1 MIRCPRCNTELPDG
15 VSFCDA
21 CGAPVKGQMPPASPV
36 YQPLG
41 GGAPAPVPV
50 AAPPA
55 ATGPS
60 VCPVCGTPVIPG
72 EAFCDNCGAALLTS
86 SGSTTYTP
94 GPPPFADTQ
103 TTQPPYTPA
112 PPPAFTPAPV
122 PPPYVAPPSP
132 PPFAPA
138 AAPPYVPPAAPAPA
152 PSPAGGLQQG
162 RLIVT
167 ASRAELPLPM
177 RDDVIL
183 GREDSQSNSF
193 PDVDLNPHGGLEQG
207 VSRRHARISQRNG
220 QFYLEDLN
228 SVNGTLH
235 NQRRIPA
242 NTPIPLRGG
251 DSIMLGRLGLTFEQ

>member
-21 CGAPVKGQMPPASPV
+21 CGAPVRGAMPPAGPV

-41 GGAPAPVPV
+41 DGGQTTVPPPT
-50 AAPPA
+50 AA
-55 ATGPS
+55 GPS
-60 VCPVCGTPVIPG
+60 ACPICGTPVIPG
-72 EAFCDNCGAALLTS
+72 EAFCDNCGASLLTPTGGTAYPS
-86 SGSTTYTP
+86 
-94 GPPPFADTQ
+94 GPPPFAAPSG
-103 TTQPPYTPA
+103 PPPFAPA
-112 PPPAFTPAPV
+112 PG
-122 PPPYVAPPSP
+122 P

-138 AAPPYVPPAAPAPA
+138 APTYGAPQASGTSPFAPPPAVPLAPPG
-152 PSPAGGLQQG
+152 SGGNTAQPG
-162 RLIVT
+162 RLVVT
-167 ASRAELPLPM
+167 ASRAELPLPL

-183 GREDSQSNSF
+183 GREDGQSNSF

-207 VSRRHARISQRNG
+207 VSRRHARISRRNG

-242 NTPIPLRGG
+242 NTPVPLRSG
-251 DSIMLGRLGLTFEQ
+251 DAVMLGRLGLTFEQ

>member
-21 CGAPVKGQMPPASPV
+21 CGAPVRGPMPPASPV

-41 GGAPAPVPV
+41 EGGQTTMPPPV
-50 AAPPA
+50 ASA
-55 ATGPS
+55 GPS
-60 VCPVCGTPVIPG
+60 ACPVCGTPVIPG
-72 EAFCDNCGAALLTS
+72 EAFCDNCGASLLTPNGGAAYP
-86 SGSTTYTP
+86 SGPPPFAPPAGPPPFAPAP
-94 GPPPFADTQ
+94 GPPPFA
-103 TTQPPYTPA
+103 
-112 PPPAFTPAPV
+112 
-122 PPPYVAPPSP
+122 PPSP
-132 PPFAPA
+132 PYGAPTSGPSPFGTPPPVAPA
-138 AAPPYVPPAAPAPA
+138 ATP
-152 PSPAGGLQQG
+152 PAGGTMPAG

-167 ASRAELPLPM
+167 ASRAELPLPV

-183 GREDSQSNSF
+183 GREDGQSNSF

-207 VSRRHARISQRNG
+207 VSRRHARISRRNG

-242 NTPIPLRGG
+242 NTPVPLRPG
-251 DSIMLGRLGLTFEQ
+251 DAIMLGRLGLTFQQ